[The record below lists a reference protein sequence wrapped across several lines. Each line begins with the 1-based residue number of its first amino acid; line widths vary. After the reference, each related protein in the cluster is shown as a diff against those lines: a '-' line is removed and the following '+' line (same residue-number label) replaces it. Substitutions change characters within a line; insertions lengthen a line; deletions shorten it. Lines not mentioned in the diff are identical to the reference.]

1 MDLEAML
8 ADLRSMAAALWDQT
22 ARGPPDDEVLGE
34 FAALLVEYLRRYLE
48 GEFDG
53 WAADLAASGVVLPAG
68 RREHA
73 ELAAAIVRA
82 VDADPPT
89 VAPDVRPLLRLVL
102 GGSAFARFRGT
113 ARRTSRRMIDHPGQL
128 YLFPSAV
135 A

>member
-22 ARGPPDDEVLGE
+22 ARGPPVDEVLGE
-34 FAALLVEYLRRYLE
+34 FAALLVEYLRRYLD

-53 WAADLAASGVVLPAG
+53 WAADLAANGVALPAG
-68 RREHA
+68 RREDA
-73 ELAAAIVRA
+73 ERAAAIVSA
-82 VDADPPT
+82 VDAASPT

-102 GGSAFARFRGT
+102 GGSTFVRFGGR
-113 ARRTSRRMIDHPGQL
+113 ARRSSRRMIDHPGQL